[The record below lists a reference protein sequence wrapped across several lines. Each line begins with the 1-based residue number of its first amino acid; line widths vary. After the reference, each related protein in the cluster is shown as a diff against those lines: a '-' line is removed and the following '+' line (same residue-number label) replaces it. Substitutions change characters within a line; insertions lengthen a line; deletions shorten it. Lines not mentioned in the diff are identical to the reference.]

1 MECLK
6 IMVSENPNTG
16 GDVTITGTD
25 AADTISV
32 TSGGRWRRM
41 RISIGGA
48 MLLMF
53 AIFTL
58 TPITFIIAFNYHQN
72 EATAIANLK
81 QQVSRSMAASA
92 LETTKLFDVAE
103 NNMALV
109 ADIAASGVDH
119 FRTRESAEIL
129 WRVLAHV
136 GHIDA
141 IYVSL
146 EDGYHRVVTRMD
158 DERRRSDLRI
168 PKDAKWHVSYIDDF
182 TSGDARARH
191 RRFFSDWGQET
202 GPGYSTLTD
211 LDLRSLPHY
220 RLAESTRKMVIGE
233 PSINPD
239 TGSVVISLGYPIVID
254 DRFIGFVGA
263 NMTLKGVSNYLSAS
277 KLSRGSVS
285 VVYDN
290 LGKIIAVSNAALMSS
305 SENNAD
311 AAISIDNLVDGA
323 ALKLILSLQGAEAK
337 QKILTNT
344 SGALVLAAVNSFP
357 PSFGKDWMIFSVSPI
372 NDFIGDILKSNR
384 SQLKVALVVVVIE
397 ILLIV
402 IIYFSFSRTIRD
414 IVMQLSAIS
423 RFDLSLPQAPNFFVK
438 EMELIGT
445 SVEQMKSSLRSFG
458 RYVPADLVRE
468 LLASGRAAEL
478 GGERRRM
485 TIHFSDIAGFT
496 SIAEN
501 MPPEELVEELG
512 SYFSTMRGVLRHHE
526 GIVDKFMG
534 DGILAFF
541 NAPLKVDF
549 HETRACHA
557 ALEAQNKLAA
567 DRIERATEGRPE
579 FHARIGL
586 SVGEVIVG
594 NIGTPERFAYTVI
607 GDAVNLAS
615 RLESLNKVY
624 GTSIMAPGELVMS
637 TGDAFVWRRLDRV
650 AVVGRVASTDVFE
663 LIGLKGE
670 VDSVQLLRRDAYEN
684 ALNAYF
690 EGDFVL
696 AATMFRE
703 LKRQSTDTAAA
714 VMALRTE
721 HLVNH
726 KPKGEWTGVHIS
738 TEK

>member
-1 MECLK
+1 
-6 IMVSENPNTG
+6 
-16 GDVTITGTD
+16 
-25 AADTISV
+25 
-32 TSGGRWRRM
+32 
-41 RISIGGA
+41 

-58 TPITFIIAFNYHQN
+58 TPLTFIIAFNYHQN
-72 EATAIANLK
+72 EASAIANLK
-81 QQVSRSMAASA
+81 QRVSSSMAESA
-92 LETTKLFDVAE
+92 LATTKLFHIAE

-109 ADIAASGVDH
+109 ADFAAADLGH
-119 FRTRESAEIL
+119 FRIRESAEVL
-129 WRVLAHV
+129 WRVLVHV
-136 GHIDA
+136 DHIDA

-158 DERRRSDLRI
+158 DERRRSDPRI
-168 PKDAKWHVSYIDDF
+168 PKDAKWHVGYIDDF
-182 TSGDARARH
+182 SAGSSRARH
-191 RRFFSDWGQET
+191 RSFFSDWGQVT
-202 GPGYSTLTD
+202 GLGYSTPTD
-211 LDLRSLPHY
+211 LDLRSLAHY
-220 RLAESTRKMVIGE
+220 QLAESTREMVVGE

-239 TGSVVISLGYPIVID
+239 TGSVVISLGYPIMVG
-254 DRFIGFVGA
+254 DRFVGFVGA
-263 NMTLKGVSNYLSAS
+263 NMTLKGVSDYLSNS
-277 KLSRGSVS
+277 KLSPGSES
-285 VVYDN
+285 VIYDS
-290 LGKIIAVSNAALMSS
+290 LGKIIAVSNTALASS
-305 SENNAD
+305 SEDNAV
-311 AAISIDNLVDGA
+311 AAVSIDDLVDGA
-323 ALKLILSLQGAEAK
+323 VRKAMLSLQAGEDK
-337 QKILTNT
+337 QKILTIP
-344 SGALVLAAVNSFP
+344 SGARVLAAVSSFP
-357 PSFGKDWMIFSVSPI
+357 SDFDKDWAIFSVSPI
-372 NDFIGDILKSNR
+372 KDFIGDILQSNR
-384 SQLKVALVVVVIE
+384 SQLEVAFIVVIIE
-397 ILLIV
+397 ILLII

-423 RFDLSLPQAPNFFVK
+423 RFDLSLPQASNFFVK
-438 EMELIGT
+438 EIELIGT

-458 RYVPADLVRE
+458 RYVPSDLVRE

-485 TIHFSDIAGFT
+485 TIHFSDIVGFT

-512 SYFSTMRGVLRHHE
+512 SYFSTMRGVLQQHE

-541 NAPLKVDF
+541 NAPLKVDL
-549 HETRACHA
+549 HEIRACHA
-557 ALEAQNKLAA
+557 ALEAQEKLAA
-567 DRIERATEGRPE
+567 DRKKRANEGRPE
-579 FHARIGL
+579 FYARVGL

-624 GTSIMAPGELVMS
+624 ATSIIAPGELVTS

-650 AVVGRVASTDVFE
+650 AVVGRVASTEVFE

-670 VDSVQLLRRDAYEN
+670 VDSAQLLRRDTYEN

-690 EGDFVL
+690 ESDFVS
-696 AATMFRE
+696 AATMFRD
-703 LKRQSTDTAAA
+703 LTLQSSDTAAE
-714 VMALRTE
+714 VMALRSE

-726 KPKGEWTGVHIS
+726 PPEGEWTGVHIS